1 MSSADN
7 KEEYYAG
14 IDVGTTGI
22 KLSTLGTELNPK
34 TKKLEFWVAKK
45 SKMPIFVWVLKP
57 QYFQRSSK
65 IH

>member
-1 MSSADN
+1 MSSDNN

-22 KLSTLGTELNPK
+22 KLSILGAELNPK